1 MKPRR
6 RGKSSKRPAPKRR
19 ERPSPRR
26 APKRAQAPRKAKRT
40 RRAKPTVP
48 TDRKAIAA
56 LEREIRRLR
65 LARGRLERRLT
76 AAVQEIGM
84 LRQFEIRTQGLEA
97 ELSRR
102 DSLIADL
109 RRERDER
116 LREVEA
122 GPGGTSIVSTPS

>member
-1 MKPRR
+1 MLAGSRASTVKNGLDEATPPRQVVQASGAEAE
-6 RGKSSKRPAPKRR
+6 GKAEPP
-19 ERPSPRR
+19 PRAEAR
-26 APKRAQAPRKAKRT
+26 AGAEKAKRT

-84 LRQFEIRTQGLEA
+84 LRQFELRVPRG
-97 ELSRR
+97 SRPS
-102 DSLIADL
+102 SLVA
-109 RRERDER
+109 R
-116 LREVEA
+116 A
-122 GPGGTSIVSTPS
+122 

>member
-19 ERPSPRR
+19 ERPSLRR
-26 APKRAQAPRKAKRT
+26 APKRAQAPRKTKRT
-40 RRAKPTVP
+40 KRAKSTASA
-48 TDRKAIAA
+48 DRKAIAA

-65 LARGRLERRLT
+65 LARGRLERSLT

-84 LRQFEIRTQGLEA
+84 LRQFEIRAQALEA

-102 DSLIADL
+102 DGLIAEL

-116 LREVEA
+116 VREID
-122 GPGGTSIVSTPS
+122 GLGGTSIASTPS